1 MNTDHTNHAEAP
13 PHVHGNAHTQ
23 PFIEVT
29 INRKP
34 VRFRQA
40 HATGLGIKTTAIAQG
55 VAIQIDFVLFLLLG
69 PGKRK
74 VIGDEDVVHLDT
86 CSAFE
91 AIPCDDNS

>member
-1 MNTDHTNHAEAP
+1 MNTEITHHAQVP
-13 PHVHGNAHTQ
+13 PHVHGTAHAH

-40 HATGLGIKTTAIAQG
+40 RATGLEIKTTAIAQS

-69 PGKRK
+69 PGRRK